1 MAPGE
6 ALKSLRS
13 TVNRITDKS
22 QLLFFGP
29 GWYMCRAPC
38 SNNSSSPLAVK
49 HTMEEVTN
57 VIHEQPAARVL
68 GAPPAPVSPRTPADT
83 HYG

>member
-1 MAPGE
+1 
-6 ALKSLRS
+6 
-13 TVNRITDKS
+13 
-22 QLLFFGP
+22 
-29 GWYMCRAPC
+29 
-38 SNNSSSPLAVK
+38 
-49 HTMEEVTN
+49 MEEVTN